1 MNKHLDSRD
10 MGYHVLFVD
19 ICKNRS
25 GEADLDSDKQRK
37 SFNKSNQQMR
47 ADWVSSA
54 GMPRVVPEWLVAG

>member
-19 ICKNRS
+19 TSKNRS
-25 GEADLDSDKQRK
+25 GEADPDSDKQRK

-54 GMPRVVPEWLVAG
+54 GMLRVVPEWLVAG